1 MIKIKNGTTENL
13 DELIELFDQYR
24 QFYKQNSD
32 KKQAKSFLFERL
44 NNQDSMIY
52 IAYLNDKPVGFT
64 QLFPSFSSVSMEKM
78 WILNDLYIAPSA
90 RKKGIADE
98 LMKTAINFS
107 KETNS
112 KGLRLETSS
121 DNYPAQQLYEKIGF
135 KRETEYFY
143 FYSTK

>member
-143 FYSTK
+143 FYSTR

>member
-32 KKQAKSFLFERL
+32 KKQAKSFLSERL